1 MAKNKKSENRQLF
14 YKYVTDCISNEYN
27 SQLKSNSLADLYKLA
42 GFEIK
47 NEDDLTRE
55 EHLALVM
62 PKIPQYMHKRIM
74 AMEVLRSDLK
84 EFSTDCDE
92 TFFYKTEKDIKSVLS
107 LFQKDNI
114 EEVKIRLELHNLR
127 YDIDEQLNPNSR
139 YNRFQILKQIVKET
153 KHNDGQFDHNP
164 LNITAKRMEYFMKSM
179 PVDERLTLLD
189 SIIKKTR
196 NKDAYDYMKYK
207 STLKKEKLDK
217 DKENKLLDQEEK
229 QYRYDQIM
237 QTELR
242 EAPNNQE
249 KIKLCKE
256 ALNLVR
262 YKEWGRAKKFQ
273 AKIRIYD
280 SLVSLYLSEGMQKEY
295 EDAKYIR
302 QSYEK
307 ALDNNRSY
315 GAKKGYGYGR

>member
-1 MAKNKKSENRQLF
+1 MAENKKSANRQLF
-14 YKYVTDCISNEYN
+14 YKYVTDCISHEYDT
-27 SQLKSNSLADLYKLA
+27 LGRSNSLADLYQLA
-42 GFEIK
+42 GLK
-47 NEDDLTRE
+47 LKDEDELTRK

-62 PKIPQYMHKRIM
+62 PKIPKYMHQRIM
-74 AMEVLRSDLK
+74 AVETLKADLK
-84 EFSTDCDE
+84 EFSSDCDE
-92 TFFYKTEKDIKSVLS
+92 DFFNKTAKDVKNVLS
-107 LFQKDNI
+107 LFQKDNL
-114 EEVKIRLELHNLR
+114 EEVKIRIELHNLR
-127 YDIDEQLNPNSR
+127 YDIDELLNPNGR

-153 KHNDGQFDHNP
+153 KHNDGCFDHSP
-164 LNITAKRMEYFMKSM
+164 LQITAKRMEYFMKSM
-179 PVDERLTLLD
+179 PVEERLTLLD

-196 NKDAYDYMKYK
+196 NKDAYDYMRYK
-207 STLKKEKLDK
+207 SALKQEKFEK
-217 DKENKLLDQEEK
+217 DQEEK
-229 QYRYDQIM
+229 LFEREEKQDRYDKIM

-242 EAPNNQE
+242 NAPDNKE

-256 ALNLVR
+256 ALNLVN
-262 YKEWGRAKKFQ
+262 YKDWGRAKKFK

-307 ALDNNRSY
+307 ALDNSRSY